1 MCIIAIYEGGA
12 RPTADSVKT
21 MMKNNADGAG
31 IAWAQDGSVH
41 AVKGLTTAA
50 AVMDIVAGIPVGS
63 AIVFHARIAT
73 SGGVYGGMCHPF
85 PVSRKIA
92 PTAAA
97 WSATSS
103 AFFHNGIL
111 RAWTPSTASRSSD
124 SAVFCS
130 DVVAPLQLLGRAR
143 RDIILH
149 KIAVSTASKFAIVD
163 PDGHISRL
171 GDGWVF
177 DGGVWYSN
185 HTFRAP
191 RYDVRPYGF
200 GMSSYISR
208 PSSSTSTTKGGSK
221 WY

>member
-1 MCIIAIYEGGA
+1 MCIIAIYDGGA
-12 RPTADSVKT
+12 RPTVDSVKT

-31 IAWAQDGSVH
+31 LAWAQDGCVH

-50 AVMDIVAGIPVGS
+50 AVMDIVAGIPVGA

-73 SGGVYGGMCHPF
+73 HGGVYSGMCHPF

-92 PTAAA
+92 PTAVA
-97 WSATSS
+97 WSSDSS

-111 RAWTPSTASRSSD
+111 RAWSPSAASRLSD
-124 SAVFCS
+124 SAVFCAE
-130 DVVAPLQLLGRAR
+130 VVAPVQLLGRAR

-149 KIAVSTASKFAIVD
+149 KMATATASKFAIID
-163 PDGHISRL
+163 SDGHISRL

-185 HTFRAP
+185 HTFLAP
-191 RYDVRPYGF
+191 RYDVKTFGF
-200 GMSSYISR
+200 GSSAYLSR
-208 PSSSTSTTKGGSK
+208 PSTSTTKGGSGK
-221 WY
+221 WYY

>member
-1 MCIIAIYEGGA
+1 MCIIAIYENGT

-21 MMKNNADGAG
+21 MIKNNADGAG
-31 IAWAQDGSVH
+31 IAWTQGGSVH

-50 AVMDIVAGIPVGS
+50 AVMDIVAGIPVG
-63 AIVFHARIAT
+63 APIVFHARIAT
-73 SGGVYGGMCHPF
+73 HGGVYSGMCHPF

-97 WSATSS
+97 WSSDTS

-111 RAWTPSTASRSSD
+111 RSWSPSAASRLSD
-124 SAVFCS
+124 SAIFCA
-130 DVVAPLQLLGRAR
+130 DVVAPLQLLGRTR
-143 RDIILH
+143 RDAILH
-149 KIAVSTASKFAIVD
+149 RIATSTASKFAIID
-163 PDGHISRL
+163 ADGHVSRL

-185 HTFRAP
+185 SSFRAP
-191 RYDVRPYGF
+191 RYDVKTFGF
-200 GMSSYISR
+200 GSSSYISR
-208 PSSSTSTTKGGSK
+208 PSSTSTTKGGSK

>member
-1 MCIIAIYEGGA
+1 MCIIAIYEKGT
-12 RPTADSVKT
+12 RPTVDSVKT

-31 IAWAQDGSVH
+31 VAWAQDGCVH

-50 AVMDIVAGIPVGS
+50 AVMDIVAGIPVGAS
-63 AIVFHARIAT
+63 IVFHARIAT

-92 PTAAA
+92 PTATA
-97 WSATSS
+97 WSSDTS

-111 RAWTPSTASRSSD
+111 RAWTPSAPSRSSD
-124 SAVFCS
+124 SAIFCS
-130 DVVAPLQLLGRAR
+130 DVVAPLQLLGRVR
-143 RDIILH
+143 RDAILH
-149 KIAVSTASKFAIVD
+149 RIAISTASKLAIVD
-163 PDGHISRL
+163 PDGRVSRL
-171 GDGWVF
+171 GDGWVY
-177 DGGVWYSN
+177 DAGVWYSN

-200 GMSSYISR
+200 GTSYISR
-208 PSSSTSTTKGGSK
+208 TSSTSTTTKGGSK